1 MPSRRLKAN
10 LSKERG
16 ESIKLLSKTETHK
29 SRNKSLARDWRC
41 IAMLQLGVN
50 WLISNHIVRE
60 AVVILQRSYLTPTIS
75 SPVQLIT
82 RKKWTS
88 HWVVVWK
95 QSNYLSVDFS
105 IQGNITCFEVFTL
118 RKLDFLNVM
127 LVQYSNS
134 SRFF

>member
-1 MPSRRLKAN
+1 MSEHVDRFSYIQKRTKPIGTKEKNIVPSTRLKAN

-29 SRNKSLARDWRC
+29 SRNKSIARDWRC

-82 RKKWTS
+82 RKK
-88 HWVVVWK
+88 
-95 QSNYLSVDFS
+95 
-105 IQGNITCFEVFTL
+105 
-118 RKLDFLNVM
+118 
-127 LVQYSNS
+127 
-134 SRFF
+134 

>member
-1 MPSRRLKAN
+1 MSEHVDRFSYIQKRTKPIGTKEKNIVPSTRLKAN

-88 HWVVVWK
+88 HWVVVRK
-95 QSNYLSVDFS
+95 QSNYPSELQS
-105 IQGNITCFEVFTL
+105 IFHFRGT
-118 RKLDFLNVM
+118 
-127 LVQYSNS
+127 
-134 SRFF
+134 